1 MKYTGSKI
9 LQHTYDAI
17 KRLNLPIKELYKAGN
32 RVVNPNVECMTVG
45 LLTGTANQIQE
56 GIININVFVPDV
68 LSADG
73 RMYCNSTRCA
83 EIEEMLNDIDD
94 KLSADGEF
102 TYELDSIIQTI
113 KNPTANEHYVN
124 VSLRYRVLN

>member
-9 LQHTYDAI
+9 LQYTYDAI

-32 RVVNPNVECMTVG
+32 RVVNSTEECMTVG

-56 GIININVFVPDV
+56 GIININVFVPDI

-73 RMYCNSTRCA
+73 RMYCDSARCA
-83 EIEEMLNDIDD
+83 DVEEMLYDIDER
-94 KLSADGEF
+94 LSAQGEF
-102 TYELDSIIQTI
+102 TYELDSVIQTV
-113 KNPTANEHYVN
+113 KNPNANEHYVN
-124 VSLRYRVLN
+124 VSLRYKVF